1 MALLKC
7 ENGDYFVLNNFQAL
21 NLLQNSYT
29 PDVRFHVYVK
39 SGAFAGAA
47 EMDSSVLELQQL
59 YSELSEMCETYT
71 GKTTLIHN
79 DYFINTETHIDF
91 AFHARGYLN
100 ITGVIEDTRN
110 RLTFQVKAAVGDMDD
125 FLQQLKQEQD
135 I

>member
-1 MALLKC
+1 
-7 ENGDYFVLNNFQAL
+7 
-21 NLLQNSYT
+21 
-29 PDVRFHVYVK
+29 
-39 SGAFAGAA
+39 
-47 EMDSSVLELQQL
+47 MDSSVLELQQL
-59 YSELSEMCETYT
+59 YSELSAMCETYT

-91 AFHARGYLN
+91 AFHVRGYLN

>member
-7 ENGDYFVLNNFQAL
+7 KNGDYLALNDFQAL
-21 NLLQNSYT
+21 NLLQNPYT

-39 SGAFAGAA
+39 SGVFAGAV

-59 YSELSEMCETYT
+59 YSELLAMCETYT
-71 GKTTLIHN
+71 RRTTLIHN
-79 DYFINTETHIDF
+79 DYFIDTETHIDF
-91 AFHARGYLN
+91 AFNARGYLN

-110 RLTFQVKAAVGDMDD
+110 RLIFQVRAAVGDMDD
-125 FLQQLKQEQD
+125 FLQQLKQEQN

>member
-1 MALLKC
+1 
-7 ENGDYFVLNNFQAL
+7 
-21 NLLQNSYT
+21 
-29 PDVRFHVYVK
+29 
-39 SGAFAGAA
+39 
-47 EMDSSVLELQQL
+47 
-59 YSELSEMCETYT
+59 MCETYT

-135 I
+135 IGFVEIFILKER